1 MPGTRPQSTTRGPR
15 LTHSP
20 RLTLQQLGS
29 LLNDLQEL
37 VDLQTKRI
45 AQMQAELD
53 VLPVAR
59 KRRES
64 LRALLTAQSSH
75 NGNGDSATLSR
86 SR

>member
-1 MPGTRPQSTTRGPR
+1 M
-15 LTHSP
+15 THSP
-20 RLTLQQLGS
+20 RLTLQELGAH
-29 LLNDLQEL
+29 LHELQEV
-37 VDLQTKRI
+37 VDIQTKRI

-64 LRALLTAQSSH
+64 LRALLTAQPSH
-75 NGNGDSATLSR
+75 NGNGHSKVLST